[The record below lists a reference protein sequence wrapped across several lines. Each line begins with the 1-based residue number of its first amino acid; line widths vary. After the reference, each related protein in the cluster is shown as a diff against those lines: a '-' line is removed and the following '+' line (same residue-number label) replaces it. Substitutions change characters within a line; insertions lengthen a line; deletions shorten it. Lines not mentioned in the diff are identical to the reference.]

1 MKIALGSDHAG
12 FLLKERLKRA
22 LAGLG
27 HQVID
32 VGAANAEPSD
42 YPDYA
47 ARVGLEVARGRS
59 RRGIMICGSGVGA
72 AIAANKVPGVRAA
85 LCHDV
90 FTAKQSVRDDDSN
103 VLCLGSR
110 VLTTRLALGITK
122 TWLSER
128 FSRASRHRRRV
139 LKIQAMERRFCRPGR
154 L

>member
-1 MKIALGSDHAG
+1 MRIALGSDHAG

-32 VGAANAEPSD
+32 VGAASAEPSD

-47 ARVGLEVARGRS
+47 ARVGLDVARGRS
-59 RRGIMICGSGVGA
+59 RRGIMVCGSGVGA

-90 FTAKQSVRDDDSN
+90 FTARQSVRDDDSN
-103 VLCLGSR
+103 VLCLGAR
-110 VLTTRLALGITK
+110 VLAPRLALRITK
-122 TWLSER
+122 IWLSER
-128 FSRASRHRRRV
+128 FSQAARHRRRV
-139 LKIQAMERRFCRPGR
+139 LKIKAMERRFCRTGR
-154 L
+154 P